1 MKTVFNKRYVLL
13 IALMVCSASMSVCG
27 EEIMEENIP
36 EEYMIMI
43 NSLDSLAIHDS
54 EACIKSLNTLLAAP
68 KVPEYEKERLRFMLG
83 AALKNRVGHL
93 ATDFKFMLKDDSTSS
108 LRAIK
113 GDYIIL
119 YLNDPACDDCAV
131 LKTQMAESQ
140 VLNSML
146 DSGRLKLLSVCVE
159 GNTVEW
165 EDQILPENWIDACD
179 EALRISDREIY
190 DLPTMPVL
198 YLLDKNQRVLLKN
211 SSLEKIEGF
220 LKEK

>member
-1 MKTVFNKRYVLL
+1 
-13 IALMVCSASMSVCG
+13 
-27 EEIMEENIP
+27 
-36 EEYMIMI
+36 
-43 NSLDSLAIHDS
+43 
-54 EACIKSLNTLLAAP
+54 
-68 KVPEYEKERLRFMLG
+68 
-83 AALKNRVGHL
+83 
-93 ATDFKFMLKDDSTSS
+93 
-108 LRAIK
+108 
-113 GDYIIL
+113 
-119 YLNDPACDDCAV
+119 
-131 LKTQMAESQ
+131 
-140 VLNSML
+140 ML

-211 SSLEKIEGF
+211 ASLEKIEGF